1 MPKKKTKHAKR
12 VRTRA
17 VAKKASRKRRRTA
30 RRPSE
35 AVIHQN
41 ILTDETLA
49 YL

>member
-1 MPKKKTKHAKR
+1 MPKKKTKHAKQM
-12 VRTRA
+12 RTPV

-41 ILTDETLA
+41 ILTDEKLA